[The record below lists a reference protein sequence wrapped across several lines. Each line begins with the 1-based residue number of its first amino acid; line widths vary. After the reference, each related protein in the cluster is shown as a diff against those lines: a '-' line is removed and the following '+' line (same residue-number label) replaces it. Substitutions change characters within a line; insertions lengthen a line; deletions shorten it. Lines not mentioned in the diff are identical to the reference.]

1 MSLGFFMTW
10 PSLLLCDMMS
20 WWQKSACIAYDSIFF
35 REKNDFNLFQTF
47 NKYVAGHL
55 IRTSL
60 AFSLMTFWSLLLWD
74 MVPEWQISACIAYD
88 SMFLRDLLMA
98 IRFKLLTY
106 MLQDVSW
113 RCPCDFFTAW
123 WYAMW
128 QPSLQ
133 NLPKIAIMRYLWWIR
148 PIYDPFIHLKHFEKN
163 CRTSYR
169 DVPGRPLCMSWE

>member
-1 MSLGFFMTW
+1 M
-10 PSLLLCDMMS
+10 
-20 WWQKSACIAYDSIFF
+20 
-35 REKNDFNLFQTF
+35 
-47 NKYVAGHL
+47 
-55 IRTSL
+55 
-60 AFSLMTFWSLLLWD
+60 
-74 MVPEWQISACIAYD
+74 PEWQISACIAYD

-98 IRFKLLTY
+98 IPFKLLTY
-106 MLQDVSW
+106 TLQDVSW

-123 WYAMW
+123 WYAIW

-169 DVPGRPLCMSWE
+169 DRPRTSFVYVLRVNVTERVWTFPGGGRGGLAFPNNHHPPCQIDLLAIVPYYLHLFLLSPAGDEAIQLGSLRKIMQVPRSRIILVR